1 VTLRD
6 LRRHAGQLVAV
17 GFAGPVVPPEIRALV
32 REFDLGGVVLFGRNC
47 VEPAQV
53 AELAYELRRLGPE
66 QPLWVA
72 VDQEGGRVARLK
84 RPFTEWPPMAALGRA
99 GDEGLARRFAA
110 ALAAELR
117 AVGISLDLAP
127 VLDVP
132 TDPRNT
138 VIGDRALGDAPD
150 IVARLGRAIVQE
162 LQSGGVAACAKHFPG
177 HGATSAD
184 SHEELPVIDLPPER
198 FRAVEF
204 VPFRAAIEAG
214 VTAIMVGHLLVPA
227 FDEAHPA
234 SLSPA
239 IVGKLLRDEL
249 GFGGLVVTDDLEMK
263 AVSGREAV
271 ERAAVKALAAGC
283 DLLLV
288 CGTDHD
294 RQVAVLEA
302 IIHALEENVVPRT
315 QVEEALARHAEAKA
329 RVMAGAPAR
338 PPSARTLAA
347 VVGAA
352 EHAAIADEM
361 AVFA

>member
-1 VTLRD
+1 MTLRD

-53 AELAYELRRLGPE
+53 AELACELRALGPE

-99 GDEGLARRFAA
+99 GDEGLARRFAG

-127 VLDVP
+127 VVDVL
-132 TDPRNT
+132 TNPRNT
-138 VIGDRALGDAPD
+138 VIGDRALGDQAD
-150 IVARLGRAIVQE
+150 TVARLGRAIIE
-162 LQSGGVAACAKHFPG
+162 ALQAGGVAACAKHFPG
-177 HGATSAD
+177 HGETAAD
-184 SHEELPVIDLPPER
+184 SHEELPVVDLPPER
-198 FRAVEF
+198 LRAVEL
-204 VPFRAAIEAG
+204 VPFRAAIDAR

-227 FDEAHPA
+227 LDETQPA

-239 IVGKLLRDEL
+239 IVKRLLREEL

-263 AVSGREAV
+263 AISGRQAV
-271 ERAAVKALAAGC
+271 EQAAVAALSAGC

-294 RQVAVLEA
+294 RQVGVLEA
-302 IIHALEENVVPRT
+302 IIHALEQNVVPRT
-315 QVEEALARHAEAKA
+315 EVEEALARQREAKA

-338 PPSARTLAA
+338 APSARALAA
-347 VVGAA
+347 LVGTA
-352 EHAAIADEM
+352 EHAAIAEEM